1 MEKETETGLGF
12 RVKIQKNG
20 TVVVPA
26 WVRKM
31 VGRSYGEEID
41 LIAPKTQ
48 TSRKRIAKRR
58 PEDATN

>member
-1 MEKETETGLGF
+1 MGMAKETEPGLGF

-31 VGRSYGEEID
+31 VDRSYGEEID
-41 LIAPKTQ
+41 LIAPKNQ
-48 TSRKRIAKRR
+48 TSEKRIAKQ
-58 PEDATN
+58 EA